1 MPLLSP
7 YNSSQP
13 DRQPRARSGPFTPFR
28 LGSALLV
35 RLTTLA
41 VVVSTLAAHAADV
54 LLLAADDATLQ
65 PVLQQLE
72 NSSKTTRAAWTFWS
86 GRLEAKS
93 VVVARTEGDPLNA
106 VAVTTLA
113 LRSDPPRL
121 VVVFGAARAH
131 DPALKSGDVV
141 VSERFAA
148 FDGIISSVGPAGAG
162 SNALTWIKRP
172 HPLITAGE
180 KETPTPFF
188 PADPAALAVARS
200 LTPTHGRLVVGV
212 LGSAN
217 QVNREAD
224 RIGWIRTHWQ
234 TSTED
239 GESAHVAGTA
249 LLLGVPVIGLR
260 VVDGAP
266 AQAAEFALRFIKAWK

>member
-1 MPLLSP
+1 MNPFQWTGGLSP
-7 YNSSQP
+7 EP
-13 DRQPRARSGPFTPFR
+13 CVRSGPIPPFR
-28 LGSALLV
+28 LGSARLL
-35 RLTTLA
+35 RLTALA
-41 VVVSTLAAHAADV
+41 LVVSTLAAPAADV

-72 NSSKTTRAAWTFWS
+72 NSTKTTRAAWTSWS

-162 SNALTWIKRP
+162 SNALTWMKRP

-180 KETPTPFF
+180 KETPTSFF
-188 PADPAALAVARS
+188 PGDPAALAIARS
-200 LTPTHGRLVVGV
+200 LNPPHGRLVVGV

-217 QVNREAD
+217 QINREAD
-224 RIGWIRTHWQ
+224 RISWIRTHWQ

-249 LLLGVPVIGLR
+249 LLFGVPVIGLR
-260 VVDGAP
+260 VVDGTP
-266 AQAAEFALRFIKAWK
+266 AQAAELALRFIKAWK

>member
-1 MPLLSP
+1 MPHAQAGRFP
-7 YNSSQP
+7 
-13 DRQPRARSGPFTPFR
+13 PFR
-28 LGSALLV
+28 LRLA
-35 RLTTLA
+35 RLTTLL
-41 VVVSTLAAHAADV
+41 VVVSTLAVHAADV
-54 LLLAADDATLQ
+54 LLVATDDATLQ
-65 PVLQQLE
+65 PVLQQLQH
-72 NSSKTTRAAWTFWS
+72 STMTTRAAWTSWS
-86 GRLEAKS
+86 GQLESKS

-106 VAVTTLA
+106 VAATTLA
-113 LRSDPPRL
+113 LRSNPPRL
-121 VVVFGAARAH
+121 VVVFGASRAH
-131 DPALKSGDVV
+131 DPSLKAGDVV

-148 FDGIISSVGPAGAG
+148 FDGIVSSVGALGTG
-162 SNALTWIKRP
+162 SNALTWIKLP

-200 LTPTHGRLVVGV
+200 LTPTQGRLVVGV

-217 QVNREAD
+217 QINREAD

-260 VVDGAP
+260 VVDGTP
-266 AQAAEFALRFIKAWK
+266 AQAAELALRFMKAWK

>member
-1 MPLLSP
+1 M
-7 YNSSQP
+7 
-13 DRQPRARSGPFTPFR
+13 
-28 LGSALLV
+28 
-35 RLTTLA
+35 LA
-41 VVVSTLAAHAADV
+41 VVISTLAASAADV
-54 LLLAADDATLQ
+54 LLLGADDATLQ
-65 PVLQQLE
+65 PVLHQME
-72 NSSKTTRAAWTFWS
+72 NSAKTTRGAWTFWS
-86 GRLEAKS
+86 GRLDAKS
-93 VVVARTEGDPLNA
+93 VVVGRTEGDPLNA

-113 LRSDPPRL
+113 LRSDRPRL

-131 DPALKSGDVV
+131 DPDLKSGDVV

-148 FDGIISSVGPAGAG
+148 FDGMISDSGEMGAG
-162 SNALTWIKRP
+162 SNALTWKKRP

-188 PADPAALAVARS
+188 PGDPPALAVARS
-200 LTPTHGRLVVGV
+200 LSPPHGRLVVGV

-217 QVNREAD
+217 QINREAD
-224 RIGWIRTHWQ
+224 RISWLRTHWQ

-260 VVDGAP
+260 VVDGTP
-266 AQAAEFALRFIKAWK
+266 AQAAALALRFLKAWP